1 MLVFKQ
7 RHQSRSGKIDQRLDQ
22 LRPST
27 LIKSQKNP
35 VLQASVIEAWTVQLQ
50 GRKKI
55 EHKIVGPAGFN
66 ANANAIPHGTGQT
79 DLIHH
84 QLQLEHLLVEAS
96 GMGSPIEAAAQQHAQ
111 PPTL

>member
-1 MLVFKQ
+1 MG
-7 RHQSRSGKIDQRLDQ
+7 RHAGFQTTGQKPITKERSKAL
-22 LRPST
+22 ST
-27 LIKSQKNP
+27 FIEPQQNP

-66 ANANAIPHGTGQT
+66 ANANAIPHGTGKP

-96 GMGSPIEAAAQQHAQ
+96 GMGSPVEAAAQQHAQ

>member
-1 MLVFKQ
+1 M
-7 RHQSRSGKIDQRLDQ
+7 
-22 LRPST
+22 
-27 LIKSQKNP
+27 
-35 VLQASVIEAWTVQLQ
+35 QLQ

-66 ANANAIPHGTGQT
+66 TNPNTIPPGPRQT

-96 GMGSPIEAAAQQHAQ
+96 GVGSPAEAAAQQQRQ